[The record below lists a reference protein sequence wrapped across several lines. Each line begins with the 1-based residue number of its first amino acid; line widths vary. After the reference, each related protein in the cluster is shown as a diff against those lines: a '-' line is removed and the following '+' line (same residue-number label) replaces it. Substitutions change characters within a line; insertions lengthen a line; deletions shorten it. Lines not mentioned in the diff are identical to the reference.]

1 MFIKKDYNMQKIF
14 VNLKLYNKE
23 KSLLTNIS

>member
-14 VNLKLYNKE
+14 VNLKFYNKE

>member
-1 MFIKKDYNMQKIF
+1 MFIKKDYIMQKIF
-14 VNLKLYNKE
+14 VSLKFYNKE